1 MSKAGGHHF
10 DLDFLIASE
19 NSLFLF
25 LRSKHKIAKR
35 YREFLSFLLSLKVVA
50 VLTIMKFQQNIFILI
65 LQLKIIDSNWIVCL
79 EAEFD
84 VAELKGYPGGSHEP
98 SSPRWRAF
106 EVS

>member
-19 NSLFLF
+19 NSLFF
-25 LRSKHKIAKR
+25 FYDRSTKLQNDT
-35 YREFLSFLLSLKVVA
+35 ESFYVSLKVVA
-50 VLTIMKFQQNIFILI
+50 VLTIMKFHQNIFILI

-84 VAELKGYPGGSHEP
+84 VAELKEGFPGGSHEP